1 MDFNQEMY
9 NLCHEIRD
17 RMIATLNK
25 NYPESNS
32 KCNLIKEAIAKHKAN
47 MKIPREI
54 IRALEDVDSY
64 VTNVSS
70 SYFTRGC

>member
-1 MDFNQEMY
+1 MEFDQEMY
-9 NLCHEIRD
+9 NLCHDIRTQ
-17 RMIATLNK
+17 MITVLNK
-25 NYPESNS
+25 NYPESRADS
-32 KCNLIKEAIAKHKAN
+32 DIIKEVIAKHKAN

-54 IRALEDVDSY
+54 IIALEDVDHY